1 MKLVKGRNIDQ
12 NKIETLK
19 TGRKFLARELEDE
32 KKATRILT
40 SQLMKD
46 AEPTME
52 KAHAMILAAKQKET
66 KLENAKMAAKN
77 ERTQAVQLE
86 RRSSAREKER
96 SECFCC
102 FLGTNTSFSANERI
116 SLYSH

>member
-66 KLENAKMAAKN
+66 KLENTKMAANN
-77 ERTQAVQLE
+77 ERTKAVQLDQQ
-86 RRSSAREKER
+86 SSAGEKER
-96 SECFCC
+96 SECFCFFFSTTSC
-102 FLGTNTSFSANERI
+102 LSTNQ
-116 SLYSH
+116 